1 MEYQKSGI
9 VFYKKNNGKYYFLL
23 AKNNLNILNNN
34 NNFYSDIGGIK
45 QKTDFNSR
53 DTAARSFYENTFGL
67 SYPIN
72 ELAKKISKSYENRKY
87 NHILHFIEDDFS
99 NELISNIN
107 SVRSYLNQTIIN
119 SENDLLK
126 KKECSLQGCL
136 VSNGV
141 KWFELSEII
150 SNPDNFDKK
159 FMNTFLKSIKNIFM
173 KNKQSSENK
182 INNVK
187 ENTSKIENN
196 EVNMQ
201 NTYHSQNPVKQIVDK
216 NYHNQNPVGQI
227 IDKNYHN
234 PIKQIVD
241 RNNTENLSEKRHSQ
255 FYPINK

>member
-53 DTAARSFYENTFGL
+53 DTATRSFYENTFGL

-72 ELAKKISKSYENRKY
+72 ELAKKINKSYENRKY
-87 NHILHFIEDDFS
+87 KHILHFIEDDFS

-119 SENDLLK
+119 SENDLLR

-159 FMNTFLKSIKNIFM
+159 FMNTFLKSIKNMFM

-182 INNVK
+182 VSDIK
-187 ENTSKIENN
+187 ENTSKVEITNNPMRQIVENN
-196 EVNMQ
+196 NKH
-201 NTYHSQNPVKQIVDK
+201 NNYHSHNPVRQIVEK
-216 NYHNQNPVGQI
+216 
-227 IDKNYHN
+227 
-234 PIKQIVD
+234 
-241 RNNTENLSEKRHSQ
+241 NNTENLSEKRHSQ
-255 FYPINK
+255 FYPISK

>member
-87 NHILHFIEDDFS
+87 KHILHFVEDDFS

-107 SVRSYLNQTIIN
+107 SVRSYLNQIIIN

-141 KWFELSEII
+141 KWFELTEII

-182 INNVK
+182 ISDVK
-187 ENTSKIENN
+187 ENTSKVE
-196 EVNMQ
+196 ESKQ
-201 NTYHSQNPVKQIVDK
+201 NIYNGQNPVIEVVKENYHNQNPMREVVEK
-216 NYHNQNPVGQI
+216 NYHNQNPVRQI
-227 IDKNYHN
+227 FEKS
-234 PIKQIVD
+234 
-241 RNNTENLSEKRHSQ
+241 NTENLSEKRHSQ